1 MFFPSSPLSALH
13 PLKTVHVWRAASGP
27 EMTSGSICSPSS
39 LCSQPDK
46 SAVLF
51 FFLFVSR
58 DSSVGPYCICI
69 THKSDSYVTSH
80 PLAVTLTSAELAAE
94 CWCDKS
100 NRQTWGCFCWPEE
113 RHALMGRGATEEVR
127 EFNEQWLPQSW
138 EQFVSDSERR
148 EKSLCFLLGRPPC
161 GFNSYPTRVTN
172 EGLV

>member
-1 MFFPSSPLSALH
+1 MFTEKKTLCVTSIHSTYTQGLLEQIEYKLKSRNSNGFFFLMFFPSSPLSALH

-100 NRQTWGCFCWPEE
+100 NRQT
-113 RHALMGRGATEEVR
+113 
-127 EFNEQWLPQSW
+127 
-138 EQFVSDSERR
+138 
-148 EKSLCFLLGRPPC
+148 
-161 GFNSYPTRVTN
+161 
-172 EGLV
+172 